1 MFPRLAVFAGL
12 VALAGCA
19 SSGPPD
25 RVFPVYFTDYSAVLD
40 GPAIQIVTRAAQIA
54 KQFPR
59 EPVRVSGYADSLGS
73 TQQEIA
79 ISKSR
84 ADAVANLLVQDGVNP
99 SRITRD
105 AVGTPPNS
113 QPGVERRRVE
123 IDIGT

>member
-1 MFPRLAVFAGL
+1 MPPPRCFAGL
-12 VALAGCA
+12 VALAGA
-19 SSGPPD
+19 PAAGPPD
-25 RVFPVYFTDYSAVLD
+25 RVFPVFFTDFSADLD
-40 GPAIQIVTRAAQIA
+40 GPAIAVVASAAPIA

-59 EPVRVSGYADSLGS
+59 GRCRSAATPTASDRP
-73 TQQEIA
+73 QRR
-79 ISKSR
+79 SR
-84 ADAVANLLVQDGVNP
+84 CPSAGRRRGRPAGAGWRDP